1 MGGAQTAQAVA
12 GGVDLHLVLILGIMV
27 ATGFL
32 GGLANFFLNERDT
45 GTPWR
50 TAGKHM
56 VLGVVAALTVPLFL
70 NMMSSHLLEAT
81 RLKSSEL
88 FVFAGFCLLY
98 VVVTRRF
105 FENIA
110 ANLVRQVEQVRR
122 EVKHLQYS
130 SERGPAPAATPAFAR
145 PAEPEA
151 APEPAPASI
160 VELPRNAVSF
170 GDIELMR
177 AVAEGNAIYGAN
189 TGLAAKTSLPKEQ
202 IASRLAA
209 LKAMGLI
216 ESKIDER
223 NVVRWHLTP
232 KGRSLLDGINA
243 AASLEERRDA
253 S

>member
-1 MGGAQTAQAVA
+1 MGNAETAAA
-12 GGVDLHLVLILGIMV
+12 IDGHLIIILGIMV
-27 ATGFL
+27 AAGLL
-32 GGLANFFLNERDT
+32 GGLANFFLNERDSNS
-45 GTPWR
+45 PWGS
-50 TAGKHM
+50 AGRHM

-110 ANLVRQVEQVRR
+110 ARLIGQVEQVRR

-130 SERGPAPAATPAFAR
+130 SERTPLPAAAAPAVRA
-145 PAEPEA
+145 AEPEA
-151 APEPAPASI
+151 AAEPAPASI
-160 VELPRNAVSF
+160 VELPRNAVSY

-189 TGLAAKTSLPKEQ
+189 TGLAARTTLPKDQ
-202 IASRLAA
+202 IAARLAA

-232 KGRSLLDGINA
+232 KGRSLIDGLSRRRLA
-243 AASLEERRDA
+243 EDRRDA

>member
-1 MGGAQTAQAVA
+1 MDTAQTAAS
-12 GGVDLHLVLILGIMV
+12 GIDIHLILILGIMI
-27 ATGFL
+27 ATGLL
-32 GGLANFFLNERDT
+32 GGIANFFLNERD
-45 GTPWR
+45 GSSPWG
-50 TAGKHM
+50 TAGKYM
-56 VLGVVAALTVPLFL
+56 VLGIVAALTVPLFL

-98 VVVTRRF
+98 VVVSRRF

-110 ANLVRQVEQVRR
+110 AHLMRQVEQVRR
-122 EVKHLQYS
+122 EVKHLQVS
-130 SERGPAPAATPAFAR
+130 SDRAGAPAASYVATRATE
-145 PAEPEA
+145 AELAP
-151 APEPAPASI
+151 APEPVQASV
-160 VELPRNAVSF
+160 VELPRNAVSY

-189 TGLAAKTSLPKEQ
+189 TNLATKTTLPKDQ
-202 IASRLAA
+202 IAARLAA

-232 KGRSLLDGINA
+232 KGKSLLDGIAA
-243 AASLEERRDA
+243 AASLEEKRDA